1 MADAL
6 PEDPVARAKAI
17 AMKLTATA
25 APTDDFSQAPGA
37 NPGQTFSQAPAPGT
51 ESGEGHEHVP

>member
-25 APTDDFSQAPGA
+25 APATDDFSQASAA
-37 NPGQTFSQAPAPGT
+37 NPAQTYSQAPATGT
-51 ESGEGHEHVP
+51 ESGEQRE